1 LEVVHGKQK
10 IDINVARGRCYG
22 MEFVM
27 AKIKKK
33 YPVKAKQQCSK
44 MDNSAKEQH
53 KQIATLGIYN

>member
-1 LEVVHGKQK
+1 
-10 IDINVARGRCYG
+10 
-22 MEFVM
+22 M